1 MKFFKACWCRCE
13 CGNGRGSR
21 EKDKEVVVI
30 KIVQACLC
38 DKCIRI
44 PGFIVIPKR
53 GIHEPITFDEIFQ
66 ILQTRKVGLPCGRVS
81 LKTLDKISDCIYQAH
96 LDHIVD
102 LQKKISSTRLLSSN
116 SQ

>member
-13 CGNGRGSR
+13 CGGGPEGEDRLQ
-21 EKDKEVVVI
+21 EEVVVI

-44 PGFIVIPKR
+44 PGFIVVPKR

-96 LDHIVD
+96 LEK
-102 LQKKISSTRLLSSN
+102 LT
-116 SQ
+116 